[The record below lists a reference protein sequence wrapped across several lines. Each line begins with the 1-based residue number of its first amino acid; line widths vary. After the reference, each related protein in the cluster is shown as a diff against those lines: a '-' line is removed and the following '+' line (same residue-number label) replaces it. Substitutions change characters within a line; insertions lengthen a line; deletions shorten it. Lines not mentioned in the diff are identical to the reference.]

1 MAPRLA
7 GLFSLRRMLMNEK
20 YVPREI
26 EPKWQKI
33 WADSGAFHTEVD
45 RTKPEYYVL
54 EITHKVRLSLRRVM
68 SLAY

>member
-1 MAPRLA
+1 
-7 GLFSLRRMLMNEK
+7 MNEK

-54 EITHKVRLSLRRVM
+54 EMFPYPSGALHMGHVRNYSIGDVVARF
-68 SLAY
+68 

>member
-1 MAPRLA
+1 
-7 GLFSLRRMLMNEK
+7 MNEK
-20 YVPREI
+20 YAPREI

-54 EITHKVRLSLRRVM
+54 EMFSPILREPYTWGMFAIIRSAM
-68 SLAY
+68 L